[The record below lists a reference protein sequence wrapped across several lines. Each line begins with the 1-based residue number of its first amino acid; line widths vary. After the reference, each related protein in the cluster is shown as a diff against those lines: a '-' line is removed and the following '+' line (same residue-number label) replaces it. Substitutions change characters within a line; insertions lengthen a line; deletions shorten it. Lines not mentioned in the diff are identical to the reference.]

1 MKGWYWAAV
10 DRVPSPSRVTLDRI
24 TEERVGL
31 YSYVPPLG
39 ENIPVSNESLPVD
52 DLLPMEDD
60 IEWAVKQLRNHRYRG
75 PSGMRANHIKGWL
88 AEARKKERYEATE
101 EQKSATEGTKEVPNR
116 TGGGGE
122 EREGRIRLRKCPTGR
137 GW

>member
-75 PSGMRANHIKGWL
+75 P
-88 AEARKKERYEATE
+88 
-101 EQKSATEGTKEVPNR
+101 
-116 TGGGGE
+116 
-122 EREGRIRLRKCPTGR
+122 
-137 GW
+137 